1 MVLFVGI
8 LYEPRDV
15 IAQLL
20 ERVNLHRPAP
30 IYEAQKIATKH
41 GHLLYFPYHP
51 ELQPIELVWGLIK
64 NRIALNRA
72 SNATDLNKKVA
83 EELGKVT
90 PENWCKYYRHVQKF
104 EDKYLKALDDCP
116 LISDAEGSEEESE
129 DADSSDEE
137 DEELLASELSAETLA
152 ALQAHLI
159 QQHEEEEEEEAQVS
173 EDFRLSQFW
182 YDEKT
187 GRALAQEAID
197 HSSHELKVAF
207 VSTPA
212 AYRDFLKIKNEEEDD
227 AKRAAMGVNVYL
239 FEYDRRFGGKYGD
252 RFVFYDYNAPTE
264 LPDKFH
270 HFFDYVLMEPP
281 HLQLRMDA
289 LLASELSAD
298 TLAALQAHLQAQQAE
313 EDPAVSEDFRL
324 SQLYAPTWY
333 DDRTGRALAQE
344 AVDHSKELKIAFVS
358 TPAAYRD
365 FLKIQE
371 ERSEGTTPLNG
382 DNVFLFEFDRR
393 FDEKY
398 GEHFVFYDYNT
409 PTELPARFHHF
420 FDYVLVDPPY
430 LVRCGASPLELWR
443 RYTVW
448 LCAQPVACCAFDCL
462 VPQNPTCM
470 GKFAETMRWLAKDV
484 EAVPGQKEKI
494 RNPCTF
500 ITDFRPTFESKLSN
514 QFLTY
519 TNYRSE
525 RFGVSTE
532 DFGSS
537 DDEE

>member
-1 MVLFVGI
+1 M
-8 LYEPRDV
+8 D
-15 IAQLL
+15 
-20 ERVNLHRPAP
+20 
-30 IYEAQKIATKH
+30 
-41 GHLLYFPYHP
+41 
-51 ELQPIELVWGLIK
+51 
-64 NRIALNRA
+64 
-72 SNATDLNKKVA
+72 
-83 EELGKVT
+83 
-90 PENWCKYYRHVQKF
+90 
-104 EDKYLKALDDCP
+104 
-116 LISDAEGSEEESE
+116 
-129 DADSSDEE
+129 
-137 DEELLASELSAETLA
+137 ELLASELSAETLA

-159 QQHEEEEEEEAQVS
+159 QQHEEEEEEAQVS
-173 EDFRLSQFW
+173 EDFRLSQLWVYCW

-281 HLQLRMDA
+281 HLSKLSNHLLTYTNYTSKRFGPCTEPDDDDDGGQLRMDA

-371 ERSEGTTPLNG
+371 ERGDGATPLNG

-409 PTELPARFHHF
+409 PTELPERFHHF

-430 LVRCGASPLELWR
+430 LVRCGTSPLELWG
-443 RYTVW
+443 RYSVC
-448 LCAQPVACCAFDCL
+448 LRAHSVAYCAFGCL

-500 ITDFRPTFESKLSN
+500 
-514 QFLTY
+514 LTGRDHARC
-519 TNYRSE
+519 TECEASSGG
-525 RFGVSTE
+525 GVALT
-532 DFGSS
+532 
-537 DDEE
+537 